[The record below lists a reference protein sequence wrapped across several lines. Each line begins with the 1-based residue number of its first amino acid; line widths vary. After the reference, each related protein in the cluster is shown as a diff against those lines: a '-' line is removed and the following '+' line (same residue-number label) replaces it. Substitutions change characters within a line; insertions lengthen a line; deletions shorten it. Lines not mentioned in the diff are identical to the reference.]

1 VGTFRP
7 GELSRRHPLGE
18 ALPRLERRHGVTR
31 IHLERLS
38 TAAVGDFLAAAFE
51 QEPTYRV
58 VEALHERS
66 GVTPSFLEELGASTS
81 AATAQALA
89 DAPLPWSVA
98 EIVGAQVEAL
108 SPEVRRIVT
117 AASVLGRRVGFDLL
131 AAVTGTEEG
140 ELIELLRAAV
150 DAGLLVEE
158 DDDL

>member
-1 VGTFRP
+1 
-7 GELSRRHPLGE
+7 
-18 ALPRLERRHGVTR
+18 
-31 IHLERLS
+31 
-38 TAAVGDFLAAAFE
+38 
-51 QEPTYRV
+51 
-58 VEALHERS
+58 
-66 GVTPSFLEELGASTS
+66 
-81 AATAQALA
+81 
-89 DAPLPWSVA
+89 APLPWSVA

-158 DDDL
+158 DDDLFAFHHDLAREAVEAGLLGRERRRLHEAA